1 MGRRGPAP
9 KPTALKLR
17 DGETRPSRINAEE
30 PIPAQEP
37 PKPPDDMTKEAK
49 RVWRHVLKVMPTGV
63 IVSADRDI
71 LRLYCDVVSEYSKHL
86 AILDLPIRQN
96 SRGDWVVHPLH
107 RVVRDEREQIRLLA
121 RELGL
126 TPAAR
131 ANLRMDAEAGA
142 DVLAGLGPMLQ
153 VVGE

>member
-9 KPTALKLR
+9 TPTALKLQR
-17 DGETRPSRINAEE
+17 GETRPSRVNYEE
-30 PIPAQEP
+30 PIPVQEP

-49 RVWRHVLKVMPTGV
+49 RVWRHILKVMPPGV

-71 LRLYCDVVSEYSKHL
+71 LRLYCDVVADYMQHL
-86 AILDLPIRQN
+86 PLSTVPVRQN
-96 SRGDWVVHPLH
+96 SRGDWVVNPMH

-131 ANLRMDAEAGA
+131 ANLRMDAEAGGDILA
-142 DVLAGLGPMLQ
+142 DLGPMLS